1 MKTVKGI
8 SILTVLG
15 IFGMVAASL
24 NILAKLIGMTYK
36 EVNII
41 VYYFLIP
48 LSWFLLLHWTIVS
61 ILYIGLWTLLI
72 YTKRKFFKEWCDCA
86 FDISVIF
93 LLKFQKIGWNY
104 WESSVIICVII
115 PALIYYIIL
124 ELAQCGLF
132 PSDKYHFLYRCFTV
146 LRGISRGRFF
156 LAGKDWIPHPTRR
169 ICSWKQTGLWV
180 SERLAATNK
189 PPDSESG
196 KCGSNPQSAQKDKCS
211 HLGND
216 LEHYADDTQED
227 V

>member
-24 NILAKLIGMTYK
+24 NILAKLIGLTYK

-48 LSWFLLLHWTIVS
+48 LSWFLLLHWTIVFV
-61 ILYIGLWTLLI
+61 LYIGLWLLLI

-115 PALIYYIIL
+115 PAVIYYTIL
-124 ELAQCGLF
+124 GLAQCGLF
-132 PSDKYHFLYRCFTV
+132 LYTDSK
-146 LRGISRGRFF
+146 ISFSVA
-156 LAGKDWIPHPTRR
+156 LTRNEQR
-169 ICSWKQTGLWV
+169 
-180 SERLAATNK
+180 A
-189 PPDSESG
+189 
-196 KCGSNPQSAQKDKCS
+196 
-211 HLGND
+211 
-216 LEHYADDTQED
+216 
-227 V
+227 

>member
-15 IFGMVAASL
+15 VFGVVAASL

-48 LSWFLLLHWTIVS
+48 LSWFLLLHWTIAS
-61 ILYIGLWTLLI
+61 ILYIGLWMILI

-86 FDISVIF
+86 FDLSVIF

-115 PALIYYIIL
+115 PAIIYYVIL

-132 PSDKYHFLYRCFTV
+132 SYRQVSILIQLFTV
-146 LRGISRGRFF
+146 LRTIHRLLGF
-156 LAGKDWIPHPTRR
+156 A
-169 ICSWKQTGLWV
+169 KQTLQ
-180 SERLAATNK
+180 RT
-189 PPDSESG
+189 
-196 KCGSNPQSAQKDKCS
+196 
-211 HLGND
+211 
-216 LEHYADDTQED
+216 
-227 V
+227 